1 MARLMPHTDRL
12 PHALYRAEQVRELDR
27 CAIEDHGIRAAEL
40 MERAGLAAYRVLRER
55 WPETD
60 GLTVLCGV
68 GNNGGDGY
76 VIARLALQEGLS
88 TRVLQLGEPAR
99 LRGDALAKAEAYR
112 AAGGAVETYRELPPH
127 SGVIVDAL
135 LGTGLERE
143 VGGEWARAIGTI
155 NTHSAPVLSVD
166 IPSGLQADTGRVL
179 GAAVHADVTVS
190 FIGLKQGM
198 FTGEGPDCCGEVHF
212 DALQVPAMVYSGQIL
227 SARRLDWERESRVL
241 RSRRRTAH
249 KGDFGHVLVVG
260 GAPGLAGAAR
270 MTGEGALRGGA
281 GLVTVATH
289 PGHAP
294 FLNLTRPELM
304 CTGVAG
310 PRELDPLLA
319 RATVV
324 AVGPGLG
331 QDAWGKALFQEIL
344 EAGLPMVVDA
354 DGLNL
359 LAAAPCQ
366 REHWTLTPHPAEAA
380 RLLRCKTEDVQADRF
395 ASVRRLQERFGC
407 VAVLKGAGTL
417 IHGPSHRPPGVC
429 DGGNPGM
436 ASGGTGD
443 VLTGI
448 IAAFLA
454 QGLDPE
460 DAAGA
465 GVCLHAAA
473 GDAAA
478 VRGERGMLAGDLID
492 QIRPTL
498 ANVQ

>member
-1 MARLMPHTDRL
+1 MPHTDRL
-12 PHALYRAEQVRELDR
+12 PRALYRAEQVRQLDR
-27 CAIEDHGIRAAEL
+27 CAIEEHGISAAEL
-40 MERAGLAAYRVLRER
+40 MERAGRAAYRILRER
-55 WPETD
+55 WPETND
-60 GLTVLCGV
+60 LTVLCGV

-88 TRVLQLGEPAR
+88 ARVLQLGDPAR

-112 AAGGAVETYRELPPH
+112 SAGGTVEPFRGLTAR
-127 SGVIVDAL
+127 SGVIVDAM

-143 VGGEWARAIGTI
+143 VGGEWAEAIGAI
-155 NTHSAPVLSVD
+155 NARPTPVLSVD
-166 IPSGLQADTGRVL
+166 IPSGLQPDTGRVL
-179 GAAVHADVTVS
+179 GAAVHAEVTVS

-198 FTGEGPDCCGEVHF
+198 FTGEGPDCCGEVRF
-212 DALQVPAMVYSGQIL
+212 DALQIPAVVYSGQVL
-227 SARRLDWERESRVL
+227 SARRLDWEPESRAL
-241 RSRRRTAH
+241 GSRRRTAH

-260 GAPGLAGAAR
+260 GAPGFAGAAR
-270 MTGEGALRGGA
+270 MTGEGALRAGA

-294 FLNLTRPELM
+294 FINLTRPELM
-304 CTGVAG
+304 CQGIAS
-310 PRELDPLLA
+310 PRDLDPLLA

-324 AVGPGLG
+324 ALGPGLG
-331 QDAWGKALFQEIL
+331 QDAWGKALFRKVL

-359 LAAAPCQ
+359 LAATPCR

-380 RLLRCKTEDVQADRF
+380 RLLGCKTQDVQGDRF
-395 ASVRRLQERFGC
+395 ASVRRLQERFGG
-407 VAVLKGAGTL
+407 VAILKGAGTL
-417 IHGPSHRPPGVC
+417 VQGPSHRPPGVC
-429 DGGNPGM
+429 DGGNAGM
-436 ASGGTGD
+436 ATGGTGD

-448 IAAFLA
+448 VAALLA
-454 QGLDPE
+454 QGLEPE
-460 DAAGA
+460 DAAAA

-478 VRGERGMLAGDLID
+478 VNGERGMLAGDLID

-498 ANVQ
+498 ANPT